1 MNENNLLQG
10 IDTIIVRVTNIEKS
24 SSWYQEKLGLTPVW
38 EDNNLNL
45 VVLDTKSPTSLT
57 LWETDQPITVN
68 KKTTTYPIFKTINAA
83 DARDQ
88 LLKNDVKVG
97 ELSCDESICSFLFFD
112 LDGNILEACQVIQ

>member
-68 KKTTTYPIFKTINAA
+68 KKTTTYPIFKTFNAA

>member
-1 MNENNLLQG
+1 MNENNLLHG

>member
-97 ELSCDESICSFLFFD
+97 ELSCDEIICSFLFFNQQIYC
-112 LDGNILEACQVIQ
+112 LSLVR